1 MHSNEQVAAPGN
13 SPTHETLDH
22 PSVPLLQE
30 IVQGYRSPAALLSD
44 DGEVVFVNDAALRA
58 MEREPGESDA
68 VNSPKDWPRR
78 AVIAVGAERFHLAL
92 PAQAGKRDAQ
102 AGKSQLAPRL
112 SKIARLVVAGCT
124 DKQIAAHTG
133 LAFTTVRTYV
143 RQIYKRAGVHSR
155 VELVHA
161 TAAHPL

>member
-1 MHSNEQVAAPGN
+1 MHSNDQVNSDNAPT
-13 SPTHETLDH
+13 SDTTEHL
-22 PSVPLLQE
+22 SVPLLQE
-30 IVQGYRSPAALLSD
+30 IVQGYRSPAALLSE
-44 DGEVVFVNDAALRA
+44 DGEVVFVNDAALRT
-58 MEREPGESDA
+58 MERDPGESDEVA
-68 VNSPKDWPRR
+68 TAPKDWPRR
-78 AVIAVGAERFHLAL
+78 AVIAVGTERFHLAL
-92 PAQAGKRDAQ
+92 PAQAGKTSAQ